1 MDQPDW
7 KWILGTVDTNED
19 HIKIRYG
26 DDPEPVALVAPGKG
40 KTFVVQSLMKQKHL
54 FENNYQEILDDVR
67 RDLDFL
73 LTEIG
78 EPDPWAYAIYHCTTA
93 SNIYSKV
100 HWGYYP
106 KGYKGR

>member
-1 MDQPDW
+1 MDKSDW
-7 KWILGTVDTNED
+7 KWVFGTVDTKED

-26 DDPEPVALVAPGKG
+26 DDPEPVALVAPGEG
-40 KTFVVQSLMKQKHL
+40 KIFVVQSLLKQMHL
-54 FENNYQEILDDVR
+54 FETDYQEILNDVR

-73 LTEIG
+73 LIEIG